1 MGNRFFGLGIET
13 TLVKQ
18 VAIKAILDGDPILL
32 EERVTSIY
40 CDSSHEDVS
49 HEDVEDDRCQH
60 AALFDTNLH

>member
-40 CDSSHEDVS
+40 CDSSHEDV
-49 HEDVEDDRCQH
+49 EDDRCQH